1 MGSSSLLLVV
11 TTALITWVVA
21 TFVISLRHN
30 YAAQNKI
37 ALTTFQFSGRASS
50 NDYHDHHAEVA
61 PMQGGNRTFKKKL
74 RSYINMTDYTG
85 PSTTWKPYPHEFPCF
100 PAEPTHMLNTPAHEG
115 LLFQRPVKTGSTSLT
130 SIILRLSHSQASR
143 LSKDAPVRWCKY
155 RAMHGTSR
163 QLDFEHRQRDRSYL
177 LSVVRDPTLKAIS
190 RYFHFDVSVG
200 QQVPTDA
207 HFQMIMRRPY
217 NRNDLMQNL
226 MTRPDQRLG
235 GRNANATQMVIDVL
249 GAFSF

>member
-30 YAAQNKI
+30 YDVQHKN
-37 ALTTFQFSGRASS
+37 ALTTIQIGGTTSS
-50 NDYHDHHAEVA
+50 YDYHDHRAEVA

-74 RSYINMTDYTG
+74 RSYVNMTDYTG
-85 PSTTWKPYPHEFPCF
+85 PSTTWKPYPHDFPCL
-100 PAEPTHMLNTPAHEG
+100 PGEPTHMLTTPAHEG

-130 SIILRLSHSQASR
+130 SIILRLSYSRGSR
-143 LSKDAPVRWCKY
+143 LSEDAPVGWCKY
-155 RAMHGTSR
+155 RAMHGASR
-163 QLDFEHRQRDRSYL
+163 TLDFVNRQRDRSYL

-226 MTRPDQRLG
+226 MTRPNRRYE
-235 GRNANATQMVIDVL
+235 GRNANATQMVLDIL
-249 GAFSF
+249 GTF

>member
-30 YAAQNKI
+30 YTLHSQN
-37 ALTTFQFSGRASS
+37 ALTSFQFGGRTSS
-50 NDYHDHHAEVA
+50 NGYHDHRAEVA
-61 PMQGGNRTFKKKL
+61 AMQGGNRTFKKKL
-74 RSYINMTDYTG
+74 RSYVNMTDYTG
-85 PSTTWKPYPHEFPCF
+85 PSTTWKPYPHDFPCL
-100 PAEPTHMLNTPAHEG
+100 PGEPTHMLTTPAHEG

-130 SIILRLSHSQASR
+130 SIILRLSYARASIF
-143 LSKDAPVRWCKY
+143 SEDAPVRWCKY
-155 RAMHGTSR
+155 RAMHGASR
-163 QLDFEHRQRDRSYL
+163 KLDFVHRQRDRSYL

-226 MTRPDQRLG
+226 MTRSDGRLD
-235 GRNANATQMVIDVL
+235 GRNANATQMVLDVL
-249 GAFSF
+249 GEL